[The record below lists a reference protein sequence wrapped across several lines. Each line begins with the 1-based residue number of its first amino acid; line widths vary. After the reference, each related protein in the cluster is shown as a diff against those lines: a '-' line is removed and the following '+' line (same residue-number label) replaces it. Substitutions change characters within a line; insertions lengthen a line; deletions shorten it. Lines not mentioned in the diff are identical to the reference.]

1 MVKLGF
7 HVSIAGALANA
18 VERAQVLNC
27 DTFQIFTHSPRVWAA
42 KLIDAQV
49 VDAFTAALAASGIG
63 PVVDHMP
70 YLPNPAAEKPAI
82 YEKSV
87 ATLTDELNR
96 CSQLK
101 IPYLVTHLGH
111 HGPEGQANGQEKVI
125 AAIGAALDNAGG
137 DTMILL
143 ENTANEKN
151 TVGGMFTDIGAIADG
166 LGREPRVGFC
176 FDTCHA
182 AAAGYDLIGHG
193 AATVFGWFADEVG
206 ALSRLKVV
214 HLNDMKGGIG
224 SHLDRHEHLGLGTL
238 GEETIRD
245 VLMFP
250 KVSHCAFIM
259 ETPSNE
265 VRDDAGNMA
274 VARRLAG
281 DTK

>member
-7 HVSIAGALANA
+7 HVSIAGSFSLA
-18 VERAQVLNC
+18 VSRAEDLTC
-27 DTFQIFTHSPRVWAA
+27 DTFQMFTRSPRVWGA
-42 KLIDAQV
+42 KPINDGEAI
-49 VDAFTAALAASGIG
+49 AFQNALKTSGIG

-70 YLPNPAAEKPAI
+70 YLPNPAAEKPDV

-96 CSQLK
+96 CAKLG

-111 HGPEGQANGQEKVI
+111 HGQTDGHKKGQEKVI
-125 AAIGAALDNAGG
+125 SAITTALDNSEGN
-137 DTMILL
+137 TMILL

-151 TVGGMFTDIGAIADG
+151 TVGGTFTDVGAISDG
-166 LGREPRVGFC
+166 IGKNDRIGFC

-182 AAAGYDLIGHG
+182 GAAGYDIPGFG
-193 AATVFGWFADEVG
+193 AETVFGWFSDEAG
-206 ALSRLKVV
+206 SLDRLKVI

-238 GEETIRD
+238 GDAGIRD
-245 VLMFP
+245 VLTFP

-265 VRDDAGNMA
+265 VRGDAENMDA
-274 VARRLAG
+274 ARRLSI
-281 DTK
+281 

>member
-7 HVSIAGALANA
+7 HVSIAGAFANA
-18 VERAQVLNC
+18 VERAQALGC
-27 DTFQIFTHSPRVWAA
+27 DTFQIFTRSPRVWAA
-42 KLIDAQV
+42 KPIEAAGA
-49 VDAFTAALAASGIG
+49 DAFLAALAVSGIG

-70 YLPNPAAEKPAI
+70 YLPNPAAEKPEI
-82 YEKSV
+82 YAKSV

-111 HGPEGQANGQEKVI
+111 HGVEGHKKGQEKVI
-125 AAIGAALDNAGG
+125 AAIGHALDNSTGE
-137 DTMILL
+137 TMILL

-151 TVGGMFTDIGAIADG
+151 TVGGTFTDVGAIADG

-182 AAAGYDLIGHG
+182 GAAGYDLKGHG
-193 AATVFGWFADEVG
+193 AEPVFGWFADEAG
-206 ALSRLKVV
+206 DLSRLKVI
-214 HLNDMKGGIG
+214 HLNDMKGGVG

-245 VLMFP
+245 VLTFP

-274 VARRLAG
+274 VARRLAQM
-281 DTK
+281 

>member
-7 HVSIAGALANA
+7 HVSIAGSFSLA
-18 VERAQVLNC
+18 VSRAEDLTC
-27 DTFQIFTHSPRVWAA
+27 DTFQMFTRSPRVWGA
-42 KLIDAQV
+42 KPINDGEAI
-49 VDAFTAALAASGIG
+49 AFQNALKASGIG

-70 YLPNPAAEKPAI
+70 YLPNPAAEKPDV

-96 CSQLK
+96 CAKLG

-111 HGPEGQANGQEKVI
+111 HGQTDGHKKGQEKVI
-125 AAIGAALDNAGG
+125 SAITTALDNSEGN
-137 DTMILL
+137 TMILL

-151 TVGGMFTDIGAIADG
+151 TVGGTFTDVGAISDG
-166 LGREPRVGFC
+166 IGKNDRIGFC

-182 AAAGYDLIGHG
+182 GAAGYDIPGFG
-193 AATVFGWFADEVG
+193 AETVFGWFSDEAG
-206 ALSRLKVV
+206 SLDRLKVI

-238 GEETIRD
+238 GDAGIRD
-245 VLMFP
+245 VLTFP

-265 VRDDAGNMA
+265 VRGDAENMDA
-274 VARRLAG
+274 ARRLSI
-281 DTK
+281 